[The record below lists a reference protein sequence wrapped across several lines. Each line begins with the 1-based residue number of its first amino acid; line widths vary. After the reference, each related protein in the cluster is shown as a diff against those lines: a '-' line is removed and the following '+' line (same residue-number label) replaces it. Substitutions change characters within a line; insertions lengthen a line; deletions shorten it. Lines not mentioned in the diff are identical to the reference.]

1 MTDTI
6 KAPKPDHADNCKH
19 SDCAGEC
26 CVREECANQPQG
38 RRPRVGN
45 WVHTRDSGGWTGRPV
60 CATIYDDDEVP
71 PRFFVE
77 RMRQTYY
84 LCERG
89 VTWKFTGDEEP
100 AKQPTQDRRVEPTN
114 KAEVIFAAKT
124 DERVNAV
131 RLEMLDQMEQVCKE
145 RNQFKRERDES
156 RRVRDEC
163 RVSHDHMAG
172 LLAEA
177 QRERDGYKDSNE
189 SAMRAWG
196 SARAEVDRLTKELH
210 TERESG
216 RQAVEKMLALAGTC
230 EVLTARNAELVEAL
244 QIIAGMPANTYE
256 EQQRLLV
263 VKAILAA
270 PCSSVHTV
278 DIFASKVN
286 TGIGNS

>member
-114 KAEVIFAAKT
+114 AEGMT
-124 DERVNAV
+124 ER
-131 RLEMLDQMEQVCKE
+131 EQQA
-145 RNQFKRERDES
+145 NQFKRERDES
-156 RRVRDEC
+156 RRVRDEY